1 MLRKPTFGGVF
12 TNFDSFILISYKHGL
27 VNKLLFPCFQ
37 VYSSYEKL
45 QNEIVYFN
53 KIFKNNRNPNDFVDV
68 CIKIFSDKLYVTK
81 KKLPNGSEKSII
93 DNSPI
98 FGSFNF

>member
-1 MLRKPTFGGVF
+1 MLRKPTFSGVF

-27 VNKLLFPCFQ
+27 VNTLLFPCFQ

-68 CIKIFSDKLYVTK
+68 CIKFFSDKLYITK
-81 KKLPNGSEKSII
+81 KKII
-93 DNSPI
+93 KWLRKINY
-98 FGSFNF
+98 